1 MNSKMMKVVI
11 KTAHKS
17 IPAELSFT
25 LPKFSI
31 ITGLNGSGKTHLLEA
46 MSNPNIAELAIN
58 GQVIHRIT
66 HIPYNTLSPLISE
79 TCDNNS
85 IVDTIQMHWSDV
97 FHHLHILTMNNFP
110 DIPSDDILDVHL
122 APLLGAGSPAILAV
136 KRFIKRTGKKPTE
149 MTLSDFHKFM
159 DFSTNE
165 ERLFASQCAT
175 AFKLYQ
181 NRRFKNEVSEYFA
194 SKYPDRNISFLSS
207 DDFLEFFG
215 PPPWEL
221 LNSVLIKSGLPYRF
235 NSPSEDDPELPYTLR
250 LIDQITGKAISV
262 NELSSGEKV
271 IMALVLAIY
280 NTSEGSTKDQVLLL
294 DEPDAPLHPN
304 FSKLLIETITESI
317 ANKAGVTVVMSTH
330 SPTTAALA
338 PEHSLF
344 ELDRSSKILTMISNH
359 HAIKILTKG
368 IEHLKV
374 SYENRRQIFVEG
386 RYDVEYYTKI
396 FRILNRDNRFNYNPV
411 FVEPHSGNANCVDV
425 IDIVSKLRNSGS
437 DLAWGIIDYDN
448 KNKSDA
454 SVLVLGNNKRYAID
468 NYILDPIYVCL
479 ALIRNRKK
487 SYSDFGI
494 LTGKCSYIDAT
505 ELSNNECQIMIDSFL
520 AQCGI
525 CLSSTE
531 ITYCENGFE
540 LNYPIEF
547 LRHNGHD
554 YEKLIIKTFPE
565 LHGIKK
571 NNRESGLKLAV
582 LEVIEDFRGFMP
594 KEISETLDLIR

>member
-1 MNSKMMKVVI
+1 MMKVVI

-17 IPAELSFT
+17 IPAELCFT

-46 MSNPNIAELAIN
+46 MSNPNIAELEID
-58 GQVIHRIT
+58 GQIAHRIT
-66 HIPYNTLSPLISE
+66 HIPYNTLSPQISE

-85 IVDTIQMHWSDV
+85 IVDTIQMHWSDIS
-97 FHHLHILTMNNFP
+97 HHLHMLAMNTP
-110 DIPSDDILDVHL
+110 SDLLSDDILEDHL
-122 APLLGAGSPAILAV
+122 APVLGAGSPAILAV
-136 KRFIKRTGKKPTE
+136 KRYIKRTGKKPTE

-159 DFSTNE
+159 DISVNE
-165 ERLFASQCAT
+165 ERLFVSQCAM

-181 NRRFKNEVSEYFA
+181 DRRFKNEVSEYFA
-194 SKYPDRNISFLSS
+194 SKNPERNISFLNSK
-207 DDFLEFFG
+207 DFLEFFG

-221 LNSVLIKSGLPYRF
+221 MNSVLVKSGLPYRF
-235 NSPSEDDPELPYTLR
+235 NSPSEDDPDLPYTLR
-250 LIDQITGKAISV
+250 LIDQVTGKSISV

-280 NTSEGSTKDQVLLL
+280 NTTEGSTKGQVLLL
-294 DEPDAPLHPN
+294 DEPDAPLHPH
-304 FSKLLIETITESI
+304 FSKLLIETINESI
-317 ANKAGVTVVMSTH
+317 VNKAGVTVVMSSH

-344 ELDRSSKILTMISNH
+344 ELDRSSKALTMISNR
-359 HAIKILTKG
+359 HAIQILTKG

-386 RYDVEYYTKI
+386 RYDVEYYTKLFGI
-396 FRILNRDNRFNYNPV
+396 VNRDHRFNFNPV
-411 FVEPHSGNANCVDV
+411 FIEPHSGNANCADV
-425 IDIVSKLRNSGS
+425 IDIVSKLRNLGS
-437 DLAWGIIDYDN
+437 DLAWGIIDHDN
-448 KNKSDA
+448 KNKSSA
-454 SVLVLGNNKRYAID
+454 HTLVLGNNKRYAID

-479 ALIRNRKK
+479 ALFRNRKK

-494 LTGKCSYIDAT
+494 PTGKTSYTDARD
-505 ELSNNECQIMIDSFL
+505 LSNNECQIMINSFL
-520 AQCGI
+520 TQCGI
-525 CLSSTE
+525 DLSNTE
-531 ITYCENGFE
+531 VTYCENGFE

-547 LRHNGHD
+547 LHHNGHD

-571 NNRESGLKLAV
+571 NNRDSGLKLAV
-582 LEVIEDFRGFMP
+582 LEVIEDFRGFIP
-594 KEISETLDLIR
+594 KEISDTFDLIR